1 MGDGG
6 LFLNKYTRFFKRR
19 DDAKGPEFHNPPPVS
34 IPPPTVTFL
43 EQVRWWSWDRWKRRQ
58 RIRQERDR
66 RVQEIVQMRH
76 PPRTDA

>member
-19 DDAKGPEFHNPPPVS
+19 HDAKGPEFHNPPPVS

-43 EQVRWWSWDRWKRRQ
+43 EKVRWWSWDRWKRRQ

-66 RVQEIVQMRH
+66 RVQEIVQMKH
-76 PPRTDA
+76 SSHKDA